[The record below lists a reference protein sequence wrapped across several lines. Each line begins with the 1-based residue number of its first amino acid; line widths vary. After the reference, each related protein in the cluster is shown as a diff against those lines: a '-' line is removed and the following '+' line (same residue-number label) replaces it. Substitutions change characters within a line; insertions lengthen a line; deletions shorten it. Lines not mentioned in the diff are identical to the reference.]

1 MRPFIVLALLAA
13 LTGCGTLSERERNTA
28 IGAGIGAAVGAAVTE
43 SALGTAAGAAAGGI
57 IGHELSKDKD

>member
-1 MRPFIVLALLAA
+1 MRSFIVLAFLAS
-13 LTGCGTLSERERNTA
+13 LTACGTLSERERNTA
-28 IGAGIGAAVGAAVTE
+28 IGAGIGAAVGAAATE

>member
-1 MRPFIVLALLAA
+1 MCSFIVLAFLAS
-13 LTGCGTLSERERNTA
+13 LTACGTLSERERNTA
-28 IGAGIGAAVGAAVTE
+28 IGAAVGAAATE